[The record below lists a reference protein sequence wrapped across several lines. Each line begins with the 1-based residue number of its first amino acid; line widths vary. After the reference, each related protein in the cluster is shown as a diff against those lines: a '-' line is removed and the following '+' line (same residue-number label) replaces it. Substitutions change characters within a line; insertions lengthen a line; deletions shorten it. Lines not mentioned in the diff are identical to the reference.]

1 MTDLTVE
8 LIADGETV
16 DSRDIDIPFDS
27 SAEVL
32 LDFTAPVNKSR
43 EVTLVSRAELSGDDA
58 AADNSDEITI
68 TVADPFMPKVNDL
81 KAEGEDIVTLTWNA
95 PEDLRRHITETF
107 DSYTPWDY
115 ENAGAWS
122 MYDGDGVET
131 NVYTGMHY
139 PNIGK
144 KLAWIVFN
152 RDHAGMFASQE
163 EIFSPLSGNQCM
175 LAVATLHEYG
185 KGIECEDWLITPRL
199 SGDEQEIEFDIKSLT
214 D

>member
-1 MTDLTVE
+1 
-8 LIADGETV
+8 
-16 DSRDIDIPFDS
+16 
-27 SAEVL
+27 
-32 LDFTAPVNKSR
+32 
-43 EVTLVSRAELSGDDA
+43 
-58 AADNSDEITI
+58 
-68 TVADPFMPKVNDL
+68 
-81 KAEGEDIVTLTWNA
+81 
-95 PEDLRRHITETF
+95 
-107 DSYTPWDY
+107 
-115 ENAGAWS
+115 

-214 D
+214 DYEGGLRRLHHISRERGRV